1 MVLFLV
7 AQTTKSL
14 SLSSLKNT
22 LFFHVLSSQTGDQVT
37 TTTIAQLL
45 PRSADNSDVLIKKF
59 MDNATQ
65 VEDAIVHKMI
75 AKLQTKIRQ
84 DCHKEI

>member
-1 MVLFLV
+1 M
-7 AQTTKSL
+7 
-14 SLSSLKNT
+14 
-22 LFFHVLSSQTGDQVT
+22 T
-37 TTTIAQLL
+37 TTTIAQFL

-65 VEDAIVHKMI
+65 IEDAIVHKMI

>member
-1 MVLFLV
+1 M
-7 AQTTKSL
+7 
-14 SLSSLKNT
+14 
-22 LFFHVLSSQTGDQVT
+22 T
-37 TTTIAQLL
+37 TTTIAQFL

-59 MDNATQ
+59 VDNATQ
-65 VEDAIVHKMI
+65 IEDVIVHRMI